1 MGPSDTIDAFVIDAV
16 RTPMGRYRGALAGVR
31 PDDLAAHVIAAAVE
45 RTGVDPSEVRDVY
58 LGAANQAGEDNRDA
72 ARMAALLAGL
82 PVEVPGVT
90 VNRLCASGL
99 EAVNQASRAL
109 RLGEGDLYLAG
120 GAESM
125 SRAPWVVPKPERR
138 ACREGRRRCT
148 TRRSAGASSTRGW
161 PSATRPSRWARR
173 PRTWPSATAS
183 LARSRTGSRSK
194 ATPGLWPRPAR
205 AGSRTSSSPSR
216 RRRPTAGDGP
226 VMVGDRRG
234 PSRRHLAR
242 EARRLRP
249 AFRDGGT
256 VTAGNAS
263 TLNDGAACLV
273 LATGERAEALGA
285 RPLARIV
292 SIGVA
297 GVDPAYMGMGPV
309 PAIRRALDGAGLSA
323 RRHRPGRD
331 QRGVRRP
338 GPRLRRRAGDRGG
351 PPERQRRRDRAR
363 ASPRLLRAPASSPRS
378 CGRCGGAGC
387 ATASPRSAWASGQG
401 VATIVENPEAPD
413 HQRR

>member
-1 MGPSDTIDAFVIDAV
+1 MKSMGPANTLDAFVIDAV

-31 PDDLAAHVIAAAVE
+31 PDDLAAHVIAVAVE
-45 RTGVDPSEVRDVY
+45 RTGIDPADVRDVY

-125 SRAPWVVPKPERR
+125 SRAPWVVPKPEAGLPRGPQTMHDTSLGWRLVNPRMAERYSTDSMGETAENVAERYGISRSEQDRFALQSHAR
-138 ACREGRRRCT
+138 ATAAAAEGRFANEIT
-148 TRRSAGASSTRGW
+148 PVQA
-161 PSATRPSRWARR
+161 PSPNGRDGTVTVEADEG
-173 PRTWPSATAS
+173 PRADTS
-183 LARSRTGSRSK
+183 LEKLT
-194 ATPGLWPRPAR
+194 
-205 AGSRTSSSPSR
+205 
-216 RRRPTAGDGP
+216 
-226 VMVGDRRG
+226 
-234 PSRRHLAR
+234 
-242 EARRLRP
+242 RLRP
-249 AFRDGGT
+249 TFREGGT

-273 LATGERAEALGA
+273 LATGERAESLGVP
-285 RPLARIV
+285 PLARIV

-309 PAIRRALDGAGLSA
+309 PAIRRALDAAGMAIGDLDLIEINEAFAAQVLACAGELGIDEERLNVNGGAIALGHPLGCSGA
-323 RRHRPGRD
+323 RLLTTLAWE
-331 QRGVRRP
+331 
-338 GPRLRRRAGDRGG
+338 LRRRG
-351 PPERQRRRDRAR
+351 AR
-363 ASPRLLRAPASSPRS
+363 YGVAAL
-378 CGRCGGAGC
+378 CVGV
-387 ATASPRSAWASGQG
+387 GQG
-401 VATIVENPEAPD
+401 VATIVQNPEAG
-413 HQRR
+413 

>member
-1 MGPSDTIDAFVIDAV
+1 
-16 RTPMGRYRGALAGVR
+16 MGRYGGALAGVR
-31 PDDLAAHVIAAAVE
+31 PDNLAAHVLAQAVE
-45 RTGVDPSEVRDVY
+45 RTGIDPAAVCDVY

-82 PVEVPGVT
+82 PQEVPGVT

-125 SRAPWVVPKPERR
+125 SRAPWVVPKPEAGLPRGPQTMHDTALGWRLVNPRMAERYSTESMGETAENVAERYGIARDEQDRFALQSHAR
-138 ACREGRRRCT
+138 AVAAGAEGRFADELVPVDA
-148 TRRSAGASSTRGW
+148 SADGGDPVVVAADEG
-161 PSATRPSRWARR
+161 
-173 PRTWPSATAS
+173 PRADTS
-183 LARSRTGSRSK
+183 LEK
-194 ATPGLWPRPAR
+194 
-205 AGSRTSSSPSR
+205 
-216 RRRPTAGDGP
+216 
-226 VMVGDRRG
+226 
-234 PSRRHLAR
+234 LA
-242 EARRLRP
+242 RLRP

-273 LATGERAEALGA
+273 LASAERAKALGA

-309 PAIRRALDGAGLSA
+309 PAIRRALDAASLALDQIDLVEINEAFAAQVLACIGELGIEEERLNVNGGAIALGHPLGCSGA
-323 RRHRPGRD
+323 RILTTL
-331 QRGVRRP
+331 VWE
-338 GPRLRRRAGDRGG
+338 LRRR
-351 PPERQRRRDRAR
+351 QAR
-363 ASPRLLRAPASSPRS
+363 YGIAAL
-378 CGRCGGAGC
+378 CVGV
-387 ATASPRSAWASGQG
+387 GQG
-401 VATIVENPEAPD
+401 VATIVENLEAA
-413 HQRR
+413 

>member
-1 MGPSDTIDAFVIDAV
+1 MKSMTLENTIDAFVVDAV

-31 PDDLAAHVIAAAVE
+31 PDDMAAHVIRTAVD
-45 RTGVDPSEVRDVY
+45 RTGVDPADVRDVY
-58 LGAANQAGEDNRDA
+58 FGAANQAGEDNRDA

-125 SRAPWVVPKPERR
+125 SRAPWVVLKPEAGLPRGPQTMHDTSLGWRLVNPLMAERYSTESMGETAENVAERYGIPRDEQDRFALQSHTR
-138 ACREGRRRCT
+138 AVAAAKGGRFADELV
-148 TRRSAGASSTRGW
+148 SIEA
-161 PSATRPSRWARR
+161 PSNGRDA
-173 PRTWPSATAS
+173 
-183 LARSRTGSRSK
+183 
-194 ATPGLWPRPAR
+194 
-205 AGSRTSSSPSR
+205 
-216 RRRPTAGDGP
+216 P
-226 VMVGDRRG
+226 VMVGADEG
-234 PSRRHLAR
+234 PRADTSLERLA
-242 EARRLRP
+242 RLRP
-249 AFRDGGT
+249 AFREGGT

-285 RPLARIV
+285 RPLARVV

-309 PAIRRALDGAGLSA
+309 PAIRRALDGAGLTLDDIDLIEINEAFASQVLACAGELGIEEERLNVNGGAIALGHPLGCSGA
-323 RRHRPGRD
+323 RLLTTLAWEMRR
-331 QRGVRRP
+331 RGVRY
-338 GPRLRRRAGDRGG
+338 GVAALCVGV
-351 PPERQRRRDRAR
+351 
-363 ASPRLLRAPASSPRS
+363 
-378 CGRCGGAGC
+378 
-387 ATASPRSAWASGQG
+387 GQG
-401 VATIVENPEAPD
+401 VATIVENPEAA
-413 HQRR
+413 

>member
-1 MGPSDTIDAFVIDAV
+1 MKSMGPANTIDAFVIDAV

-31 PDDLAAHVIAAAVE
+31 PDDLAARVIAAAVD
-45 RTGVDPSEVRDVY
+45 RTGIDPAGVRDVY

-125 SRAPWVVPKPERR
+125 SRAPWVVPKPEAGLPRGPQTMHDTSLGWRLVNPRLAERYSTESMGETAENVAERYGIPRSEQDRFALRSHAR
-138 ACREGRRRCT
+138 ALAAAEEGRFDDELVPVQ
-148 TRRSAGASSTRGW
+148 A
-161 PSATRPSRWARR
+161 PS
-173 PRTWPSATAS
+173 
-183 LARSRTGSRSK
+183 
-194 ATPGLWPRPAR
+194 PGRD
-205 AGSRTSSSPSR
+205 G
-216 RRRPTAGDGP
+216 PTAVEADEGP
-226 VMVGDRRG
+226 RADT
-234 PSRRHLAR
+234 SLEKLAH
-242 EARRLRP
+242 LRP
-249 AFRDGGT
+249 AFREGGT

-297 GVDPAYMGMGPV
+297 GVDPAYMGIGPV
-309 PAIRRALDGAGLSA
+309 PAIRRALEGAGMEIGDLDLVEINEAFAAQVLACAGELGIDEERLNVNGGAIALGHPLGCSGA
-323 RRHRPGRD
+323 RLMTTL
-331 QRGVRRP
+331 VWEM
-338 GPRLRRRAGDRGG
+338 RRRG
-351 PPERQRRRDRAR
+351 AR
-363 ASPRLLRAPASSPRS
+363 YGVAAL
-378 CGRCGGAGC
+378 CVGV
-387 ATASPRSAWASGQG
+387 GQG
-401 VATIVENPEAPD
+401 VATIVENPEAA
-413 HQRR
+413 